1 MKNPIFGLI
10 LAGAVS
16 AAAFAAAPAAAQD
29 DVPSLKGKTIGVT
42 SIGNEHYWNI
52 KAFQGAIDEIKRL
65 GGTPI
70 GLDAGYVDSK
80 QIAQIQTLIAQK
92 PDAIIE
98 ELGTAAAL
106 EPSFKKI
113 TDAGIPLFTLDTGTS
128 YAVNVTTSD
137 NWRIGEELA
146 LKLVSDIGGEGNIVV
161 FNGFYSVTPSPS
173 ATISL
178 QNVLKYYP
186 KVKIIN
192 PELKE
197 VIPNTVQ
204 DAQTQITE
212 TPQQI
217 PEGGDQGDLVG
228 LGRAAGRRDAGA
240 RGGRPHGDQD
250 LRRRRQPRHRDPGQG
265 SEPAG
270 RRRRRAAAVS
280 DRQDVGRQRR
290 PLSRRRSQH
299 ARRRPSSPRSL
310 SPRRTRPK
318 RRSRSGR
325 QNELT

>member
-1 MKNPIFGLI
+1 MKNSIFGLI
-10 LAGAVS
+10 LASAVS
-16 AAAFAAAPAAAQD
+16 AAALAAVPAVAQD

-70 GLDAGYVDSK
+70 GLDAGYVDAK
-80 QIAQIQTLIAQK
+80 QLAQIQTLIAQK

-113 TDAGIPLFTLDTGTS
+113 TGAGIPLFTLDTGS
-128 YAVNVTTSD
+128 PYAVNVTTSD

-161 FNGFYSVTPSPS
+161 FNGFYSVTPV
-173 ATISL
+173 AIRYDQL

-186 KVKIIN
+186 KVKIIS

-212 TPQQI
+212 ILNKYPKGEIKAIWSAWDVPQ
-217 PEGGDQGDLVG
+217 VG
-228 LGRAAGRRDAGA
+228 ATQALSAAGRNEVKTYGVDGSPDIVSLVKDPNQPAGA
-240 RGGRPHGDQD
+240 VVAQQPYIIGKTSVDNVARYLAGDHNLPKTTFIPSILVTKENAAEAQVT
-250 LRRRRQPRHRDPGQG
+250 LGQ
-265 SEPAG
+265 
-270 RRRRRAAAVS
+270 
-280 DRQDVGRQRR
+280 Q
-290 PLSRRRSQH
+290 
-299 ARRRPSSPRSL
+299 
-310 SPRRTRPK
+310 K
-318 RRSRSGR
+318 
-325 QNELT
+325 N